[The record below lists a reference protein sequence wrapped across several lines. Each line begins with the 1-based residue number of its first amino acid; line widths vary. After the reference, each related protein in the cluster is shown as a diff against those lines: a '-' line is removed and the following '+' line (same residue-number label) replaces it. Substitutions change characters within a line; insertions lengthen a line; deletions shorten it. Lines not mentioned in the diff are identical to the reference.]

1 MIFFT
6 IMIKASFKVLS
17 CCSSTNIFYHQDCN
31 IVRHFHK
38 MYTYFSI
45 ILYLK
50 KKKKHLFMTKSL
62 ENDENYN
69 KTFPLFFR
77 NISMDDSA
85 YNANRKSTIL

>member
-1 MIFFT
+1 
-6 IMIKASFKVLS
+6 
-17 CCSSTNIFYHQDCN
+17 
-31 IVRHFHK
+31 
-38 MYTYFSI
+38 
-45 ILYLK
+45 
-50 KKKKHLFMTKSL
+50 MTKSL